1 MLVGDFHAKVGKA
14 SQPDDIIGQYVED
27 KENTDGLEMLKL
39 LAKDEMKTKKRQIT
53 TVRGAVDMDQKIQ
66 RRERTL
72 RS

>member
-39 LAKDEMKTKKRQIT
+39 LAKDEMKTKKR
-53 TVRGAVDMDQKIQ
+53 
-66 RRERTL
+66 
-72 RS
+72 